1 MSARPAGILKDEDP
15 SKLPPPIRV
24 QASEASG
31 SGLGSRGTRMAMEL
45 FGHAARLG
53 GLLALTWLLGG
64 CSSSSSSGPG
74 GPGVVKYE
82 ATLPQPE
89 IVAAIPNAAEV
100 EYRVGP
106 SDTLEVSVFQ
116 VPDLS
121 KTVQVN
127 SSGQIALPVG
137 VVSAGGKTI
146 AELEAEIASKLGE
159 KYLQSP
165 QVSVFVKEA
174 TSQRVTVEGA
184 VEKPGMVSVSGP
196 TSLLQA
202 IALSGDL
209 TDAADAKGIVVF
221 RNVGGQ
227 RMAAKFDLAAIRAGK
242 AADPV
247 LHGGDIVVV
256 DKSGF
261 KSAMGALRNTIPAFG
276 AFSAVAT
283 ML

>member
-1 MSARPAGILKDEDP
+1 
-15 SKLPPPIRV
+15 
-24 QASEASG
+24 
-31 SGLGSRGTRMAMEL
+31 MEL

-53 GLLALTWLLGG
+53 AVLALTWLLGG

-82 ATLPQPE
+82 ATLPQPD
-89 IVAAIPNAAEV
+89 IGASIPNAAEA

-106 SDTLEVSVFQ
+106 SDMLEVSVFQ

-127 SSGQIALPVG
+127 SSGQIALPLIG

-146 AELEAEIASKLGE
+146 AELEAEIANKLGE

-184 VEKPGMVSVSGP
+184 VETPGMVSVVGP
-196 TSLLQA
+196 TSLLQT
-202 IALSGDL
+202 IALSGGL

-227 RMAAKFDLAAIRAGK
+227 RMAAKFDLAAIRAGN

-261 KSAMGALRNTIPAFG
+261 RSAMGAIRNTIPAFG
-276 AFSAVAT
+276 VFSAVSM